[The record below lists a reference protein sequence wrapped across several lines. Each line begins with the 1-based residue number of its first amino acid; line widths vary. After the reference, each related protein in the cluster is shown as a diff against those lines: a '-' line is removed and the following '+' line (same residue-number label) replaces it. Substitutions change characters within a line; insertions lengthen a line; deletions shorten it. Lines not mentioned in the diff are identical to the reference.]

1 MRYLGSILGSA
12 GMAALL
18 TGNGPS
24 DSHFHLL
31 FGLLVLAALAAV
43 WSAAR
48 LPGRTATGPV
58 AEAASSASV
67 TRS

>member
-1 MRYLGSILGSA
+1 
-12 GMAALL
+12 MAALL